1 MAPEKKKSTAAK
13 KTPAKKAPAKAA
25 ASTTKK
31 AAAAKKPAAKKATP
45 AKKAEPAK
53 KTPAKK
59 AEPVKKTAAKKA
71 PAKKAAP
78 KPRVE
83 PEPELVVGE
92 HDHDHDHEE
101 VDEEQDRQDIE
112 RMSAA
117 IVALD
122 DDALR
127 HGLEHMSEK
136 TRGELATQLQLPRAT
151 MHLGDALVPLVRRK
165 LHTIGPDRQLQAAF
179 SLAEC
184 ANNDAIEALGD
195 RSDEPSVEDL
205 QEVLPP
211 VVAEHGAALVTA
223 MLAAYAAS
231 NAPVRPVMRELLD
244 TDGQYVIGPEI
255 APEDAA
261 PAIAVFK
268 PVVDE
273 AKREQRREAKAAKR
287 ALEAQRRAAQAA
299 GEATRR
305 ERLHKSKRK
314 GGR

>member
-13 KTPAKKAPAKAA
+13 KTPAKKAPAKAG
-25 ASTTKK
+25 ASTGKKATAARKPAARKAEPAKK
-31 AAAAKKPAAKKATP
+31 AAAAKAP
-45 AKKAEPAK
+45 
-53 KTPAKK
+53 
-59 AEPVKKTAAKKA
+59 AAKKA
-71 PAKKAAP
+71 PAKKSPAAP
-78 KPRVE
+78 KPKPRVAPE
-83 PEPELVVGE
+83 PEPVVDEHE

-101 VDEEQDRQDIE
+101 VDEEQDRLDIE
-112 RMSAA
+112 RMGAA
-117 IVALD
+117 LVALD

-136 TRGELATQLQLPRAT
+136 TRGDLATQLQLPRAT
-151 MHLGDALVPLVRRK
+151 MHLDEALVPLVRRK
-165 LHTIGPDRQLQAAF
+165 LYTVGPERQLQAAF
-179 SLAEC
+179 SLTEC
-184 ANNDAIEALGD
+184 ANDDAIAALGD
-195 RSDEPSVEDL
+195 RSDDPSLDDL
-205 QEVLPP
+205 REVLPP
-211 VVAEHGAALVTA
+211 VVAEHGTPLVTA

-244 TDGQYVIGPEI
+244 TDGQYVIGPAI

-273 AKREQRREAKAAKR
+273 AKREHRREAKATKR